1 MEQYHCKGE
10 TPQHKSLKTVKLEQ
24 LYPRCIDFVEVQFQS
39 DEIDILQ
46 KPHIP
51 VYMPSCEDLVK
62 TKGQSICLCLLY
74 LRISNTTITIMSRS
88 RKNDQYYCLWC
99 WGVSKALL
107 H

>member
-10 TPQHKSLKTVKLEQ
+10 TAQHKSVKTVKLEQ
-24 LYPRCIDFVEVQFQS
+24 VYPRCIDFVEVQFQS
-39 DEIDILQ
+39 GEIDILQ
-46 KPHIP
+46 EHHIP
-51 VYMPSCEDLVK
+51 VYTPVCEELVK

-74 LRISNTTITIMSRS
+74 LRISDTTIASRLSS
-88 RKNDQYYCLWC
+88 RKCYRLWC